1 MEDEN
6 QIVEPAHASGAAH
19 APSHADNS
27 SPMHMSGRLG
37 RTLLA
42 VQQSARQTFHSLG
55 NRNYRLFF
63 IGQTISN
70 TGNWLTNVAL
80 VLLVLNLTGS
90 GLAVGLLTAC
100 QYGPVLFLSPWA
112 GAIADHTDKRR
123 MLMVTQSLEMAQSFG
138 LAILAFMPHPPLPA
152 LYTLALIGGALL
164 AFDNPFRRSFV
175 TEMVPPAHIAN
186 AVVLNSTIVNVS
198 RIFGPALAGLL
209 VVTVGYGWC
218 FTIDALSYVA
228 VLIALAMMR
237 PAELYR
243 RPPKPRGKGEVR
255 AGLRYIGTL
264 PQLWI
269 TFAMLA
275 AIGTLAYN
283 FNVTLPLFVTDALH
297 SSEAV
302 YTVLYSVF
310 SFGAV
315 VCALVVANKGLVRI
329 RHIIVGA
336 GAMGIAML
344 ALALTPGVPA
354 ALVAVFFVGVASI
367 LYMTATTALVQIEA
381 RPDMH
386 GRVLSLQTV
395 LIGGTNLIGG
405 PICGALADAAG
416 GRAPLV
422 LGGVVCL
429 VAAGFGPA
437 ATRRYVAGGWLGGE
451 SKV

>member
-1 MEDEN
+1 MEDDS
-6 QIVEPAHASGAAH
+6 QIRESAHAACAIQAPAHRPMPGRFRRAAV
-19 APSHADNS
+19 AA
-27 SPMHMSGRLG
+27 GQGVR
-37 RTLLA
+37 
-42 VQQSARQTFHSLG
+42 QSAQQTFHSLS

-80 VLLVLNLTGS
+80 VLLVLNLTHS

-138 LAILAFMPHPPLPA
+138 LAILAFMPHPPIPG
-152 LYTLALIGGALL
+152 LYALALIGGALL

-218 FTIDALSYVA
+218 FALDSLSYVA
-228 VLIALAMMR
+228 VLIALALMR

-243 RPPKPRGKGEVR
+243 HAPKPRGKGEVR
-255 AGLRYIGTL
+255 AGFRYIGTL

-269 TFAMLA
+269 SFAMLA

-429 VAAGFGPA
+429 VAAGFGLA
-437 ATRRYVAGGWLGGE
+437 ATRRFVPGGWLGGE
-451 SKV
+451 GEV